1 MLQKLGFLPGFN
13 KQVTSTGAE
22 GQWTGGNNVRFRY
35 GSPEKVGGWAQLGA
49 TSLTGAGRAIHH
61 FDDNAGIKYAAI
73 GTNKILYAYSGGTYY
88 DIHPI
93 RQTLTGSNFT
103 STSSSTTVTVTC
115 TGAHGLIEDDIVLF
129 DTVTGLSGSTFTNA
143 TFEDVKFMVTSVPT
157 TTTFTITMAT
167 QEASTPLSTAG
178 SASVLCYYTVG
189 PNQQVGGFGWGTG
202 LYGGTA
208 NGPATTTLKT
218 TINDTITTIVLNSST
233 QFPSTGE
240 IRIGTEDISYTN
252 NDTSTGTLSGGAR
265 EVNGTT
271 KAAHSSGVTVTNIT
285 DFVAWG
291 EASSS
296 DFTIDP
302 GLWVLDNFGTKLI
315 ALIYNNRCFEW
326 DSSAVNAT
334 SIRATLIANAPTA
347 SRHVLV
353 STPDR
358 HLVFFGTETTV
369 GTPTSQDAMF
379 IRFSD
384 QENIDG
390 TNAYTV
396 TAENTAGTQRLA
408 AGSKIMG
415 AIRGRDAIYVWT
427 DTSLFL
433 MTFVGAPFTFSFQQ
447 IGSNCGLIGK
457 NACTEVDG
465 TAYWMSENGFFKYD
479 GQLESMDCL
488 VEDYVF
494 DDLNSTPRDLI
505 NVGLNNLFGEVMW
518 FYCSKSSL
526 VVDRMVSYNYIES
539 YSRASPKQAIWTTGG
554 DTAVSL
560 RRTAWQDSAVFDR
573 PHACEYDVNGTS
585 SDVVGNTDGATIYYE
600 HETGFDQ
607 VKAGGNVTAIV
618 AEITSG
624 DFDITQKRTASG
636 QTVGMPDLRG
646 DGEFIMKVRRIL
658 PDFIQQ
664 TNETQI
670 TLKLRNYPNE
680 AATGS
685 NLGPFTITSAT
696 DKVDTRARARGIAI
710 EIKNTGTDKATGA
723 YQTQDWKLGTFRL
736 DIQPDGKR

>member
-22 GQWTGGNNVRFRY
+22 GQWTGGDNVRFRY
-35 GSPEKVGGWAQLGA
+35 GSPEKIGGWSQLGA
-49 TSLTGAGRAIHH
+49 TNLTGAARALHH

-73 GTNKILYAYSGGTYY
+73 GTNKILYVYSGGTYY

-93 RQTLTGSNFT
+93 RLTLTNATFT
-103 STSSSTTVTVTC
+103 STSSSKTVTITTAVD
-115 TGAHGLIEDDIVLF
+115 HGLVDDDIVLF
-129 DTVTGLSGSTFTNA
+129 NTVTGLSGSTFTNA

-157 TTTFTITMAT
+157 QRTFTITLAT
-167 QEASTPLSTAG
+167 AESGTALSGAG
-178 SASVLCYYTVG
+178 SASVLCYFRVG
-189 PNQQVGGFGWGTG
+189 PAQQVGGFGWGTG

-218 TINDTITTIVLNSST
+218 TVNDTITTIVLTSST
-233 QFPSTGE
+233 QFPSSGE
-240 IRIGTEDISYTN
+240 IRIGTEDISYTSN
-252 NDTSTGTLSGGAR
+252 NTSTGTLSGGAR

-271 KAAHSSGVTVTNIT
+271 KAAHSSGVTITNIT

-296 DFTIDP
+296 DFTLDP

-326 DSSAVNAT
+326 DSSAANAT
-334 SIRATLIANAPTA
+334 SNRATIIANAPTA

-369 GTPTSQDAMF
+369 GTPSTQDAMF

-396 TAENTAGTQRLA
+396 TAENTAGTQRIA

-488 VEDYVF
+488 VEDFVF

-518 FYCSKSSL
+518 FYCSGNSL
-526 VVDRMVSYNYIES
+526 AVDRMVSYNYIES
-539 YSRASPKQAIWTTGG
+539 YSRASPKQAIWATGSLPRTT
-554 DTAVSL
+554 
-560 RRTAWQDSAVFDR
+560 WQDSAVFDK
-573 PHACEYDVNGTS
+573 PHATYYNASVAS
-585 SDVVGNTDGATIYYE
+585 SDVVGNTDGSTIYYE
-600 HETGFDQ
+600 QETGTDD
-607 VKAGGNVTAIV
+607 VTAGGNVTPIL

-624 DFDITQKRTASG
+624 DFDITQKRTSQG

-646 DGEFIMKVRRIL
+646 DGEYIMKIRRII
-658 PDFIQQ
+658 PDFISQ
-664 TNETQI
+664 TGNTTI
-670 TLKLRNYPNE
+670 TLLLRDYPNN
-680 AATGS
+680 AAVS
-685 NLGPFTITSAT
+685 SSLGPFTITTAT
-696 DKVDTRARARGIAI
+696 DKVDTRARARSIALKI
-710 EIKNTGTDKATGA
+710 SNTAVS
-723 YQTQDWKLGTFRL
+723 QDWKLGTFRL